1 MPKKKTEL
9 DPQKVQNLLYK
20 IGDITE
26 ISIRVIDSINC
37 VETNQLR
44 TILEAQRHFN
54 NQLQCLI
61 DGEETE
67 DD

>member
-1 MPKKKTEL
+1 MPKKTGL
-9 DPQKVQNLLYK
+9 DPHKVQDLLYK

-54 NQLQCLI
+54 NKLQCLI